1 MLCPTSQAPDVRI
14 RLTPRSFSAI
24 IAAMRQWGWRAYLLF
39 GAVLAVVYYLVPPAF
54 GQLVVLPVMAYSSVA
69 TIVMGIRR
77 NRPVPELPWWLLAA
91 AVALYALGDTFY
103 AIRGRGLQNP
113 SAAFPS
119 AIDLF
124 YLAFYPFALVGLGL
138 IIRSRTTARDP
149 ASLIDAT
156 IISIG
161 LALVAWVFLILPY
174 MRHPE
179 LSSLQ
184 RLITVAY
191 PVADML
197 VAAAVLRL
205 AMGSGRRSPAWAI
218 LMGGLAALI
227 AGDFLFGLQ
236 QLADT
241 WQGGGPID
249 LTWISLYVGM
259 GVAALH
265 PSMPS
270 LSEPV
275 PVTVRMPRGR
285 LVLITG
291 ASLLAPAVLV
301 IQSLR
306 GEPLAVP
313 VVAGGSAV
321 LFVLALARMSGL
333 AGEVALQQER
343 KRAMQSVLRVTE
355 AERSRLAAELHDGPV
370 QQLTALLYGLEL
382 ARHHVRR
389 DSPADADELLASLE
403 DKATGEI
410 NELRRLMTELRPPL
424 LDEVGLVSALKN
436 QGQSF
441 QSASGVRCAIDT
453 VLELELAPELETVLY
468 RVAQESLTN
477 VGKHANASKVSIS
490 LAAVDGHVRLLIRDD
505 GVGFDPAAA
514 SAKAAAGH
522 FGLTNMRERVE
533 MVGGK
538 LLVDSSPG
546 QGTTIA
552 VEMARQI
559 PSR

>member
-1 MLCPTSQAPDVRI
+1 
-14 RLTPRSFSAI
+14 
-24 IAAMRQWGWRAYLLF
+24 MRQWGWRAYLLV
-39 GAVLAVVYYLVPPAF
+39 GAVLAVVYYLVPPAS
-54 GQLVVLPVMAYSSVA
+54 GQLVVLPAIGFFSVVA
-69 TIVMGIRR
+69 IVVGIRL
-77 NRPVPELPWWLLAA
+77 NRPGPALPWWLFAA
-91 AVALYALGDTFY
+91 ALTLYALGDTFY
-103 AIRGRGLQNP
+103 ATRGRGLP
-113 SAAFPS
+113 HATAAFPS
-119 AIDLF
+119 SIDLF
-124 YLAFYPFALVGLGL
+124 YLAFYPFLLVGLGM
-138 IIRSRTTARDP
+138 IIRSRTAGRDA

-156 IISIG
+156 IISTG

-174 MRHPE
+174 LRDPA
-179 LSSLQ
+179 LSTVQ
-184 RLITVAY
+184 RLVMVLY
-191 PVADML
+191 PLADML
-197 VAAAVLRL
+197 VVAAVLRL
-205 AMGSGRRSPAWAI
+205 AIGSGRRSPAWAI
-218 LMGGLAALI
+218 LTGSLAALI
-227 AGDFLFGLQ
+227 AGDLLFGLR
-236 QLADT
+236 QLAGT
-241 WQGGGPID
+241 WQNGGPID
-249 LTWISLYVGM
+249 LTWMALRVGL

-270 LSEPV
+270 LAEPL
-275 PVTVRMPRGR
+275 PVTVRLPRGR

-291 ASLLAPAVLV
+291 ASLIAPAVLV
-301 IQSLR
+301 IQSVR
-306 GEPLAVP
+306 GEPLDVP

-343 KRAMQSVLRVTE
+343 KQAMQSVLRVTE

-410 NELRRLMTELRPPL
+410 NELRRLMTELRPPV
-424 LDEVGLVSALKN
+424 LDELGLVSALKN
-436 QGQSF
+436 QGRSF
-441 QSASGVRCAIDT
+441 ESASGVRCAVDT
-453 VLELELAPELETVLY
+453 EPELELTPELETVLY
-468 RVAQESLTN
+468 RVAQESLRN

-490 LAAVDGHVRLLIRDD
+490 LAAVDAHVRLLIRDD

-533 MVGGK
+533 LVGGK
-538 LLVDSSPG
+538 LLVDSAPG